1 MTLNA
6 IYSIARAF
14 TLAEIFSDSSRRSIY
29 SINDFSIPAFKSFN
43 IIDPVVDHF
52 RDERNRIKE
61 IHKGQDFLD
70 LTLKKL
76 TG

>member
-29 SINDFSIPAFKSFN
+29 YGSFLISQN
-43 IIDPVVDHF
+43 VAHF
-52 RDERNRIKE
+52 ASGELLTFIFIQK
-61 IHKGQDFLD
+61 DFLNFD
-70 LTLKKL
+70 LVINYRIR
-76 TG
+76 